1 MSNVLVIVESPAKAK
16 TISRFLGSR
25 KYIVKSSMGHVR
37 DLPKSQWGVDVNNG
51 FKPKYITIR
60 GKGSLVKELKAAAKK
75 SKAILLAT
83 DPDREGEAIAWH
95 LQQLLEIDPN
105 SNCRIEFNEITKNA
119 IQKAIKEP
127 RKIDMNR
134 VDAQQARRILDRL
147 VGYSLSPLLWKKV
160 KKGLSAG
167 RVQSVAVRLICDRED
182 EISEFIPEEFWTI
195 GAILKKEPDSQFE
208 AKLIKIKN
216 VPIKISS
223 AEEKDNVVKELQGQK
238 FLVSSVKKKEK
249 KRNPAAPFTTS
260 SLQQEANKKLNF
272 TVKKTMML
280 AQQLYEGI
288 ELDKK
293 QGIVGLITY
302 LRTDSTRISAEAQ
315 EEARNFILEQYGKDY
330 VPEVTREYNTKKQAQ
345 DAHEAIRPTSVYR
358 SPEAVEKF
366 LTKDQFK
373 LYKLIWDRFL
383 ASQMSP
389 AVFDT
394 TTVDIQAGDYLL
406 RATGSS
412 LKFAGFMKVYSES
425 KENEEDGSLLPDDI
439 NKDDHLIL
447 LKLDPKQHFTQP
459 PARYTEASLVK
470 ILEELGIGRPS
481 TYAPIID
488 TILNRGYVIKEQ
500 KQFIP
505 TELGRIVVD
514 LLKEFFADIIDV
526 EFTANLESNLD
537 KTEEGIYD
545 WKEVVRDFYEP
556 FAKELEIAEKE
567 MAKVELVEEVSDEIC
582 EKCGRNMVVKFG
594 RYGKFLACPGFP
606 ECRNTKPFLEPL
618 GIECP
623 TCKGQIVIRRSKKG
637 RKFYGCSNYPDCD
650 FVSWDQPTK
659 ERCPECGSMLF
670 LKSGK
675 KENKLICSKE
685 NCSYKTTIGALDM

>member
-249 KRNPAAPFTTS
+249 KRNPATPFTTS

-618 GIECP
+618 GIDCP

-659 ERCPECGSMLF
+659 ERCPECGSVLF

-685 NCSYKTTIGALDM
+685 NCSYKTTIGALDL

>member
-1 MSNVLVIVESPAKAK
+1 LSNVLVIVESPAKAK

-618 GIECP
+618 GIDCP

-685 NCSYKTTIGALDM
+685 NCSYKTTIGALDL

>member
-1 MSNVLVIVESPAKAK
+1 
-16 TISRFLGSR
+16 
-25 KYIVKSSMGHVR
+25 MGHVR

-618 GIECP
+618 GIDCP

-685 NCSYKTTIGALDM
+685 NCSYKTTIGALDL

>member
-95 LQQLLEIDPN
+95 LQQFLEIDPN

-288 ELDKK
+288 ELDKSRALW
-293 QGIVGLITY
+293 GL
-302 LRTDSTRISAEAQ
+302 
-315 EEARNFILEQYGKDY
+315 
-330 VPEVTREYNTKKQAQ
+330 
-345 DAHEAIRPTSVYR
+345 
-358 SPEAVEKF
+358 
-366 LTKDQFK
+366 
-373 LYKLIWDRFL
+373 
-383 ASQMSP
+383 
-389 AVFDT
+389 
-394 TTVDIQAGDYLL
+394 
-406 RATGSS
+406 
-412 LKFAGFMKVYSES
+412 
-425 KENEEDGSLLPDDI
+425 
-439 NKDDHLIL
+439 
-447 LKLDPKQHFTQP
+447 
-459 PARYTEASLVK
+459 
-470 ILEELGIGRPS
+470 
-481 TYAPIID
+481 
-488 TILNRGYVIKEQ
+488 
-500 KQFIP
+500 
-505 TELGRIVVD
+505 
-514 LLKEFFADIIDV
+514 
-526 EFTANLESNLD
+526 
-537 KTEEGIYD
+537 
-545 WKEVVRDFYEP
+545 
-556 FAKELEIAEKE
+556 
-567 MAKVELVEEVSDEIC
+567 
-582 EKCGRNMVVKFG
+582 
-594 RYGKFLACPGFP
+594 
-606 ECRNTKPFLEPL
+606 
-618 GIECP
+618 
-623 TCKGQIVIRRSKKG
+623 
-637 RKFYGCSNYPDCD
+637 
-650 FVSWDQPTK
+650 
-659 ERCPECGSMLF
+659 
-670 LKSGK
+670 
-675 KENKLICSKE
+675 
-685 NCSYKTTIGALDM
+685 

>member
-1 MSNVLVIVESPAKAK
+1 
-16 TISRFLGSR
+16 
-25 KYIVKSSMGHVR
+25 
-37 DLPKSQWGVDVNNG
+37 
-51 FKPKYITIR
+51 
-60 GKGSLVKELKAAAKK
+60 
-75 SKAILLAT
+75 
-83 DPDREGEAIAWH
+83 
-95 LQQLLEIDPN
+95 
-105 SNCRIEFNEITKNA
+105 
-119 IQKAIKEP
+119 
-127 RKIDMNR
+127 
-134 VDAQQARRILDRL
+134 
-147 VGYSLSPLLWKKV
+147 
-160 KKGLSAG
+160 
-167 RVQSVAVRLICDRED
+167 
-182 EISEFIPEEFWTI
+182 
-195 GAILKKEPDSQFE
+195 
-208 AKLIKIKN
+208 
-216 VPIKISS
+216 
-223 AEEKDNVVKELQGQK
+223 
-238 FLVSSVKKKEK
+238 
-249 KRNPAAPFTTS
+249 
-260 SLQQEANKKLNF
+260 
-272 TVKKTMML
+272 MML

-618 GIECP
+618 GIDCP

-685 NCSYKTTIGALDM
+685 NCSYKTTIGALDL

>member
-1 MSNVLVIVESPAKAK
+1 MLVIVESPAKAK

-618 GIECP
+618 GIDCP

-685 NCSYKTTIGALDM
+685 NCSYKTTIGALDL

>member
-1 MSNVLVIVESPAKAK
+1 LSNVLVIVESPAKAK
-16 TISRFLGSR
+16 TISRFLGSK

-37 DLPKSQWGVDVNNG
+37 DLPKSQWGVDVNND
-51 FKPKYITIR
+51 FEPKYITIG
-60 GKGSLVKELKAAAKK
+60 GKGNLVKELKTAAKK
-75 SKAILLAT
+75 SDAVLLAT

-95 LQQLLEIDPN
+95 LQQLLDLDPN

-134 VDAQQARRILDRL
+134 VDAQQARRVLDRL

-182 EISEFIPEEFWTI
+182 EIKKFVPEEFWTI
-195 GAILKKEPDSQFE
+195 DAVLKKLSNEKFK
-208 AKLIKIKN
+208 AKLLKKN
-216 VPIKISS
+216 GEPIKIGS
-223 AEEKDNVVKELQGQK
+223 EQEKDQILAELQGQE
-238 FLVSSVKKKEK
+238 FIISSVKKKEK
-249 KRNPAAPFTTS
+249 KRNPVAPFTTS

-302 LRTDSTRISAEAQ
+302 LRTDSTRISAGAQ
-315 EEARNFILEQYGKDY
+315 EEARNYILEQFGKEY
-330 VPEVTREYNTKKQAQ
+330 IPETAREYAVNKQAQ

-358 SPEAVEKF
+358 TPEAVENF

-373 LYKLIWDRFL
+373 LYKLIWERFV
-383 ASQMSP
+383 ASQMSS

-394 TTVDIQAGDYLL
+394 TTVDIAAGNYLF
-406 RATGSS
+406 RANGSI
-412 LKFAGFMKVYSES
+412 LKFPGFMKVYAES
-425 KENEEDGSLLPDDI
+425 KENEEDGGILPDLGQNDP
-439 NKDDHLIL
+439 LIL
-447 LKLDPKQHFTQP
+447 VKLDPKQHFTQP
-459 PARYTEASLVK
+459 PPRYTEATLVK
-470 ILEELGIGRPS
+470 TLEELGIGRPS
-481 TYAPIID
+481 TYAPTIE
-488 TILNRGYVIKEQ
+488 TILTRGYVIKEQ
-500 KQFIP
+500 KQFVP

-514 LLKEFFADIIDV
+514 LLKEFFADIINV
-526 EFTANLESNLD
+526 EFTAKLESNLD
-537 KTEEGIYD
+537 KTEEGIYN

-567 MAKVELVEEVSDEIC
+567 MEQVELADEVSDEIC
-582 EKCGRNMVVKFG
+582 EKCGRHMVVKIG
-594 RYGKFLACPGFP
+594 KYGKFLACPGFP
-606 ECRNTKPFLEPL
+606 ECRNTKPLLEPL

-623 TCKGQIVIRRSKKG
+623 KCKGQLVLRRSKKG
-637 RKFYGCSNYPDCD
+637 RKFYGCSNYPECD
-650 FVSWDQPTK
+650 FVSWDQPTS
-659 ERCPECGSMLF
+659 ERCPECGSML
-670 LKSGK
+670 LMKTNKKGK
-675 KENKLICSKE
+675 KLVCSNE
-685 NCSYKTTIGALDM
+685 NCNFETIIKD

>member
-1 MSNVLVIVESPAKAK
+1 
-16 TISRFLGSR
+16 
-25 KYIVKSSMGHVR
+25 
-37 DLPKSQWGVDVNNG
+37 
-51 FKPKYITIR
+51 
-60 GKGSLVKELKAAAKK
+60 
-75 SKAILLAT
+75 
-83 DPDREGEAIAWH
+83 
-95 LQQLLEIDPN
+95 
-105 SNCRIEFNEITKNA
+105 
-119 IQKAIKEP
+119 
-127 RKIDMNR
+127 
-134 VDAQQARRILDRL
+134 
-147 VGYSLSPLLWKKV
+147 
-160 KKGLSAG
+160 
-167 RVQSVAVRLICDRED
+167 
-182 EISEFIPEEFWTI
+182 
-195 GAILKKEPDSQFE
+195 
-208 AKLIKIKN
+208 
-216 VPIKISS
+216 
-223 AEEKDNVVKELQGQK
+223 
-238 FLVSSVKKKEK
+238 
-249 KRNPAAPFTTS
+249 
-260 SLQQEANKKLNF
+260 
-272 TVKKTMML
+272 
-280 AQQLYEGI
+280 
-288 ELDKK
+288 
-293 QGIVGLITY
+293 
-302 LRTDSTRISAEAQ
+302 
-315 EEARNFILEQYGKDY
+315 
-330 VPEVTREYNTKKQAQ
+330 
-345 DAHEAIRPTSVYR
+345 
-358 SPEAVEKF
+358 
-366 LTKDQFK
+366 
-373 LYKLIWDRFL
+373 
-383 ASQMSP
+383 MSP

-618 GIECP
+618 GIDCP

-685 NCSYKTTIGALDM
+685 NCSYKTTIGALDL